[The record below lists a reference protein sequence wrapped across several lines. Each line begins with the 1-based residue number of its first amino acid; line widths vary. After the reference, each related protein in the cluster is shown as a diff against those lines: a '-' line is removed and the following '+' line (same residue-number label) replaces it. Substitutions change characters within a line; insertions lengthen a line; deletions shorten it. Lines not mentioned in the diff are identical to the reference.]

1 MGLIHAPIFAV
12 NRHRINIDGK
22 GVVSLV
28 CFGGCPLSCRYCI
41 NKDLCFDRSKWHDY
55 TPEQLYDELR
65 VDNLYFLA
73 TCGGVTFGG
82 GEPLLQP
89 DFIVRFREICGG
101 EWKINLETSLNVP
114 TEKITP
120 LLDMAD
126 NWIVDIKDMNPA
138 IYKAYTGVDN
148 SKVIKHL
155 QLLADNGKALA
166 TRVRVPL
173 IKDYNMDSDRQASI
187 AQLQA
192 MGFVDFDQFD
202 YAIK

>member
-1 MGLIHAPIFAV
+1 MDLIHAPIFAT

-22 GVVSLV
+22 GVVTLV

-41 NKDLCFDRSKWHDY
+41 NRAHCFDRSKWHDS
-55 TPEQLYDELR
+55 TPEQLYEELR

-114 TEKITP
+114 TEKISP
-120 LLDMAD
+120 LLDIVD

-155 QLLADNGKALA
+155 QLLVDSGKAPQ
-166 TRVRVPL
+166 TRVRIPL
-173 IKDYNMDSDRQASI
+173 IKEYNTDSDRQASI
-187 AQLQA
+187 RQLRE
-192 MGFVDFDQFD
+192 MGFADFDEFE
-202 YAIK
+202 YVIK